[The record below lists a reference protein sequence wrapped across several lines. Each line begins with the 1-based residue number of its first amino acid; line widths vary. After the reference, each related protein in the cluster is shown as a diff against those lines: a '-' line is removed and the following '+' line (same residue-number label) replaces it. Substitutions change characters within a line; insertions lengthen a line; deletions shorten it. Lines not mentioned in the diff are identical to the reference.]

1 MITSSAK
8 IGRITFNSKN
18 ISLLAGSQVVK
29 SGSTI
34 IRVADLPGTTFTLK
48 DVNLNT
54 LATGTTTSD
63 TGIIDFNITST
74 GVYFVENTTKGWTKS
89 IEVKNI
95 GVWVVKGDDILQTYT
110 DAQIH
115 EICQNGLVSTMFKPG
130 DTRTIQDETSIFN
143 GYKIF
148 IENIIQTPDGKEQ
161 IKWRFLDYYR
171 GATYDINPRYGRLS
185 SATATSFSSDYSN
198 KGGMKFSAMRQRWQ
212 TAGEDAWSQ
221 AFSIKPDGSSIAT
234 GIEFSKLYY
243 TDGGGKTSA
252 IYNYDLTEDTMVA
265 LSEFTVQ
272 SQYNAL
278 FVKGYF
284 KSVGTITEEVF
295 NAGYYYTRTTV
306 SSAYV
311 YTLATTYSS
320 STTYYGF
327 YETIQEDGIFYNGLS
342 SLHQYMVRFDR
353 TGSVGFSNTAN
364 TQTYRDY
371 IDLPCVEE
379 MFGFNRE
386 SKLINGNAA
395 TGANFY
401 NIKGEGEKL
410 EVYNYDLWTLGAE
423 YWTMSANAS
432 TSSSWL
438 YVNYYGYV
446 YNYNVATAYRVRPG
460 FMTA

>member
-1 MITSSAK
+1 MITTSAK
-8 IGRITFNSKN
+8 IGRITYNSKN
-18 ISLLAGSQVVK
+18 IPLLAGSQVVK
-29 SGSTI
+29 NGSTV

-54 LATGTTTSD
+54 LATGTTTST

-95 GVWVVKGDDILQTYT
+95 GVWVVKGEDILQTYT

-115 EICQNGLVSTMFKPG
+115 EICQSGLVSTMFKPG

-148 IENIIQTPDGKEQ
+148 IENIVQTPDGKEQ

-198 KGGMKFSAMRQRWQ
+198 KGGMKYSAMRQRWQ

-221 AFSIKPDGSSIAT
+221 ATGIKPDGSSISN

-252 IYNYDLTEDTMVA
+252 IYDYVYSEDTMSA
-265 LSEFTVQ
+265 LSEFPA
-272 SQYNAL
+272 SQAQYDAW

-284 KSVGTITEEVF
+284 KNVGTITEEVF
-295 NAGYYYTRTTV
+295 NSGYYYTYA
-306 SSAYV
+306 SGI
-311 YTLATTYSS
+311 YTPATSYSS

-327 YETIQEDGIFYNGLS
+327 YETIQEDGIFYNAFK

-353 TGSVGFSNTAN
+353 TGAVGFSNLAN
-364 TQTYRDY
+364 MQTYRDY
-371 IDLPCVEE
+371 VDLPCVEE
-379 MFGFNRE
+379 MFGYNRE
-386 SKLINGNAA
+386 SKLINGKAA
-395 TGANFY
+395 TSANFT
-401 NIKGEGEKL
+401 NLKGEGEKL

-423 YWTMSANAS
+423 YWTMSAYAS
-432 TSSSWL
+432 GSASWL
-438 YVNYYGYV
+438 YVSNAGYV
-446 YNYNVATAYRVRPG
+446 YSYSVNSAYRVRPG
-460 FMTA
+460 IITA